1 LQIGKP
7 AKNMTRR
14 KKRNFLTLI
23 AICTALT
30 LFAILGIVQ
39 SQKASQSIAFAE
51 DLPNSREG
59 LPTIG
64 GPFELV
70 DYTGKSWKDTDFKG
84 KPFLI
89 YFGYTYCPDIC
100 PTALYNMT
108 QALEK
113 LGGAKIVQ
121 PVFITVDPERD
132 TASQLQLYSQ
142 NFHKDFVM
150 LTGTKAQIDQA
161 VGAYRAHAARASQER
176 GKDDYLIDHSSIIY
190 LMDKNGQFVTHFN
203 HQTQPEEIVERVKVH
218 AGTGK

>member
-1 LQIGKP
+1 
-7 AKNMTRR
+7 MTRR
-14 KKRNFLTLI
+14 RKRNLLTLM
-23 AICTALT
+23 AISLALV

-39 SQKASQSIAFAE
+39 TQKVSQTVAFAQN
-51 DLPNSREG
+51 LPNKEKG

-64 GPFELV
+64 GSFELV
-70 DYTGKSWKDTDFKG
+70 DYAGKVWKDTDLKG

-113 LGGAKIVQ
+113 LGGAKAIQ
-121 PVFITVDPERD
+121 PIFITVDPQRD
-132 TASQLQLYSQ
+132 TTSQLQLYSQ

-161 VGAYRAHAARASQER
+161 VKAYRVHAARASQER

-190 LMDKNGQFVTHFN
+190 LMDKDGQFIAHFN
-203 HQTQPEEIVERVKVH
+203 HQTQPEEIVKRVREH
-218 AGTGK
+218 MATGK

>member
-1 LQIGKP
+1 MGNPPKD
-7 AKNMTRR
+7 MTRR

-39 SQKASQSIAFAE
+39 SQKASQSIAFAK
-51 DLPNSREG
+51 DLPNSHKG

-64 GPFELV
+64 GAFELI
-70 DYTGKSWKDTDFKG
+70 DCKGKLWKDTDFKG

-113 LGGAKIVQ
+113 LGKSKVVKPI
-121 PVFITVDPERD
+121 FITVDPERD
-132 TASQLQLYSQ
+132 TTSQLQLYSQ

-150 LTGTKAQIDQA
+150 LTGTKAQVNQA
-161 VGAYRAHAARASQER
+161 VKAYRVHAARASQER
-176 GKDDYLIDHSSIIY
+176 GEGDYLVDHSSIIY
-190 LMDKNGQFVTHFN
+190 LMDKNGQFVAHFN
-203 HQTQPEEIVERVKVH
+203 HQTQPEEIVERVKTYIE
-218 AGTGK
+218 TGK